1 MPSFRDRLAHAWN
14 AFRGEERKS
23 YRNYGE
29 GYYYRPDRLRYH
41 TRNERSIITAIYN
54 RIAIDVSSVSIRH
67 VRTDENGR
75 YLEEIKSGLNNCLSL
90 EANLDQSGREL
101 IKDLV
106 MSMCDEGVVA
116 VVPVE
121 TTVNPNTGSYDVL
134 SLRIGKVVQWYPKD
148 VGVDV
153 YNEETGQ
160 HETIVMPKK
169 TVAIIENPLYAVM
182 NEPNSMLQRLIR
194 KLALLDAVDEEN
206 SSKKLD
212 LIIQLPYIIK
222 TEARRQQAEQ
232 RRKDIEMQLAG
243 SQYGIAYT
251 DGTERITQLNR
262 PVENNLLAQI
272 EYLTTQVYAQLGMSK
287 EIFEGTADEKV
298 MLNYYSRTIE
308 PILTTITDAMKRK
321 FLTKTARTQHQTVM
335 FFREVFKLT
344 PVDQIAEIADKF
356 TRNEILSSNEVRSII
371 GFKPSNEPRADEL
384 VNKNMPQV
392 QNGGGMPEQ
401 GAEEQAPGAAEEDA
415 GMEEPDTSEI
425 DALDS
430 QIDELEQML
439 NSDEEDINNL
449 EREANEDEG
458 LNDLAGYDSQ
468 LEELRRQVE
477 ES

>member
-1 MPSFRDRLAHAWN
+1 MPSVKDRLVHAWN
-14 AFRGEERKS
+14 AFRSGDRQN
-23 YRNYGE
+23 YRNYGD
-29 GYYYRPDRLRYH
+29 GYYYRPDRIRYH

-67 VRTDENGR
+67 VRTDENDR

-101 IKDLV
+101 IKDAV

-116 VVPVE
+116 IVPVD
-121 TTVNPNTGSYDVL
+121 TNVSPINGSYDIL
-134 SLRIGKVVQWYPKD
+134 SLRVGKVVQWYPKD
-148 VGVDV
+148 VGIDL
-153 YNEETGQ
+153 YNDETGQ
-160 HETIVMPKK
+160 HETIILPKK

-194 KLALLDAVDEEN
+194 KLALLDAIDEEN

-232 RRKDIEMQLAG
+232 RRKDIEMQLSS

-262 PVENNLLAQI
+262 PLENNLLAQI

-308 PILTTITDAMKRK
+308 PILTTITDAMRRK

-356 TRNEILSSNEVRSII
+356 TRNEILSSNEVRAII
-371 GFKPSNEPRADEL
+371 GFKPSNDPRSDEL
-384 VNKNMPQV
+384 VNKNMPQATEEI
-392 QNGGGMPEQ
+392 QNGGESVEQ
-401 GAEEQAPGAAEEDA
+401 EAAGADEGL
-415 GMEEPDTSEI
+415 EEPDTSAVDE
-425 DALDS
+425 LDS
-430 QIDELEQML
+430 QIEELEKQLEEGDEEIDELEQ
-439 NSDEEDINNL
+439 S
-449 EREANEDEG
+449 ANEDEG
-458 LNDLAGYDSQ
+458 DEVFSEFDGELNDLLNM
-468 LEELRRQVE
+468 LEED
-477 ES
+477 